1 MKNNVKRE
9 RGGNPEKKERS
20 VADLFAIFKRNHR
33 ARGHTSESRGAEP
46 KVCSVHRQVGPRCEY
61 IFGCVGMKIFSNQIH
76 EESHPLRVESRHT
89 SDGAAAGA
97 SFLTMDSMRRPSA

>member
-46 KVCSVHRQVGPRCEY
+46 TRCAA
-61 IFGCVGMKIFSNQIH
+61 FTDK
-76 EESHPLRVESRHT
+76 
-89 SDGAAAGA
+89 SDPGVNISLGA
-97 SFLTMDSMRRPSA
+97 